1 MSVEHVEPVDHLP
14 RRGELIPVSKNASKP
29 DIKPMIQA
37 ALDDDVVMD
46 KVEPFLTNGGV
57 EGHKLLD
64 LNEVRQIV
72 LAFDDNRGGMIRRSK
87 MTSKE
92 QIDQIAVTLR
102 RTYQLDKHGK
112 VTGVNQKRYALLEHS
127 TATAAAEGNT
137 EQ

>member
-1 MSVEHVEPVDHLP
+1 MSVEHSEAVNRLP
-14 RRGELIPVSKNASKP
+14 RRGELIPVSKNAGKP

-37 ALDDDVVMD
+37 ALDDDMVMD
-46 KVEPFLTNGGV
+46 RVEQYLTNGGV

-72 LAFDDNRGGMIRRSK
+72 LEFDDGRGGMIRRSK

-102 RTYQLDKHGK
+102 RTYQLDKRGK
-112 VTGVNQKRYALLEHS
+112 VTGVNQKRYALLEQ
-127 TATAAAEGNT
+127 AKAAET